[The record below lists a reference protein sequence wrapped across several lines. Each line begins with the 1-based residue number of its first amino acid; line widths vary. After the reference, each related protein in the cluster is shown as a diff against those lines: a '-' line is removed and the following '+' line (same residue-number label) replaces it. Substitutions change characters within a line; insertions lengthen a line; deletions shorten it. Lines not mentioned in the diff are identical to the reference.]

1 MAVMAVM
8 EEMELIIWMQME
20 EEQEGGVLE
29 AEDRAEVLLW
39 DMAPPTQPQLLLLLV
54 GRLEGLAL
62 GGWGMALEQME
73 ITVPR
78 ETQEMLA
85 LFILLSF
92 SGRNNCGIIQNN
104 GLLIE
109 YL

>member
-1 MAVMAVM
+1 MAVM

-29 AEDRAEVLLW
+29 AEDRAELLLW
-39 DMAPPTQPQLLLLLV
+39 YMAPPTQPQLLLLLV
-54 GRLEGLAL
+54 GRLEVLAL
-62 GGWGMALEQME
+62 GVWEMALEQME
-73 ITVPR
+73 TMVLLEMR
-78 ETQEMLA
+78 VMLA
-85 LFILLSF
+85 LFILLNF
-92 SGRNNCGIIQNN
+92 SNRNNCGIIQNN